1 MATPAKVAEVRQ
13 LLAQGN
19 ISQRQIARFLG
30 ISRGTVG
37 AIASGKRPDYSPK
50 IPELPLCLLP
60 PVRCRGCGGY
70 VHPPC
75 RVCRLRNLRAQ
86 ELARV
91 QAHPDYSLL
100 AAG

>member
-1 MATPAKVAEVRQ
+1 MVTPAKVAGVRQ

-19 ISQRQIARFLG
+19 ISQRQIARQLG

-37 AIASGKRPDYSPK
+37 AIASGKRPDYLLK
-50 IPELPLCLLP
+50 IPDLPQCLLP
-60 PVRCRGCGGY
+60 PVRCPGCGGY

-91 QAHPDYSLL
+91 QPSQHHSLL